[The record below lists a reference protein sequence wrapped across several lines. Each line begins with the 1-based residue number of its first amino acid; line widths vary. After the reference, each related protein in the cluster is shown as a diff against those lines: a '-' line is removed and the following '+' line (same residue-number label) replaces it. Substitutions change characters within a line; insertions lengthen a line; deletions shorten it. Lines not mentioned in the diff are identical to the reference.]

1 MIYFYLGEIRGPRSL
16 IWGALRPAPCALALH
31 LGFLLPCALFCGLDC
46 LAPCALRLDLG
57 ALRPAPCIL
66 GEFPPMTGINAN
78 AVSVKGIRPRAE
90 ALGPLF

>member
-31 LGFLLPCALFCGLDC
+31 LGFLLPCALFCRLDC

-57 ALRPAPCIL
+57 ALRPAPL
-66 GEFPPMTGINAN
+66 YFGG
-78 AVSVKGIRPRAE
+78 VSPDDRH
-90 ALGPLF
+90 